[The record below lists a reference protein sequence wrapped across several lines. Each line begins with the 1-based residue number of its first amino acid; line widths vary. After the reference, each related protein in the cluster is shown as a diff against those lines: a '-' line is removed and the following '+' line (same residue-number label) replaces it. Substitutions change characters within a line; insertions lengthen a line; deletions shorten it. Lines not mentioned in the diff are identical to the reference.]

1 MMDQRILE
9 ELTQPGKE
17 ARLAA
22 LSAIATKAKLPPAD
36 PRYINNHIH
45 TTYSFSPY
53 SPTAA
58 VYFARAAGLCTAGIM
73 DHDSIGGA
81 KEFLEA
87 GDILGVPT
95 TIGMECRVSM
105 AGTPLEHRTT
115 NNPDQAGV
123 SYTTMHAVPHGK
135 IDVLQQAFAPL
146 REKRNTRNRLMT
158 EKIDAMLSPHG
169 IRLDFD
175 ADVLPLSQYADGG
188 SVTERHLM
196 YALAHKI
203 VSAAGRGTGAI
214 ALLEKLDVAL
224 SEKQKKLLSDTEYL
238 FYDYDLLGILKSAF
252 VPLVF
257 IPAADECL
265 KLPEAVKLA
274 SDIGAVFCYAY
285 LGDVV
290 DSVTG
295 DKKAQKFEDDYL
307 DELFAVLR
315 DYNVRAVTYMPPRNT
330 RAQLDRLRA
339 LCKTYGMFEI
349 SGEDINSPR
358 QDFVCKAMEDP
369 QFSNLIDATW
379 ALIAHE
385 RGEKKIF

>member
-1 MMDQRILE
+1 MMDQRILAQ
-9 ELTQPGKE
+9 LNQPGKE

-22 LSAIATKAKLPPAD
+22 LKAIAAAAQLPPTD

-87 GDILGVPT
+87 GEILGMPT
-95 TIGMECRVSM
+95 TIGMECRVNM
-105 AGTPLEHRTT
+105 AGTPLSNRTT
-115 NNPDQAGV
+115 NNPDQSGV
-123 SYTTMHAVPHGK
+123 SYMTMHAVPHES
-135 IDVLQQAFAPL
+135 IDMLQAAFIQL
-146 REKRNTRNRLMT
+146 REKRNIRNRAMA
-158 EKIDAMLSPHG
+158 EKVDAMLAPHG

-175 ADVLPLSQYADGG
+175 LDVLPLSQYALGG

-203 VSAAGRGTGAI
+203 VSAAGRGEGTI
-214 ALLEKLDVAL
+214 ALLEKLGVAL
-224 SEKQKKLLSDTEYL
+224 SEKQKKLLLDTGYL
-238 FYDYDLLGILKSAF
+238 FYEYDLLGILKSAF

-257 IPAADECL
+257 IPATDECL
-265 KLPEAVKLA
+265 PLHEAVSLA
-274 SDIGAVFCYAY
+274 SKVGAIFCYAY

-307 DELFAVLR
+307 DELFGVLR

-330 RAQLDRLRA
+330 RTQLDRLRA